1 MDTKEKSQN
10 IVETKKRQLSQ
21 RLNLLLPEEIELL
34 TEECGVNK
42 DFWVGYLIGNMM
54 RLIEY

>member
-1 MDTKEKSQN
+1 
-10 IVETKKRQLSQ
+10 
-21 RLNLLLPEEIELL
+21 LPEEIELL